1 MEHSKNDGQSFD
13 NAPITKFQ
21 RGETMVVKR
30 SQLNAARYNPR
41 TISDESLKRLK
52 KAIQQHG
59 LIGATIVW
67 NKRTGTIVSGHQR
80 LKALDLLEKTQDYEL
95 EVSVIDVDLREEK
108 QLNVQLNNPSM
119 QGEWDIDKL
128 ADMIE
133 MEDFSNDDLGFTNA
147 DIDYLFGGDDRFSE
161 LYQDTQE
168 VKDTKAM
175 IAEIKK
181 NRKEAAER
189 FAKEQSPDYYL
200 HVVCESQEDKDRL
213 MKEIGVP
220 VCEMY
225 VSSGQIRRLK
235 RFAKQE
241 LEAQE

>member
-1 MEHSKNDGQSFD
+1 MGRSRNDGQSSE
-13 NAPITKFQ
+13 ASAITKFQ
-21 RGETMVVKR
+21 RGETMVVNR

-41 TISDESLKRLK
+41 MISEESLKRLK
-52 KAIQQHG
+52 KAIKQHG

-67 NKRTGTIVSGHQR
+67 NKRTGTVVSGHQR
-80 LKALDLLEKTQDYEL
+80 LNALDLLEKNQDYEL

-108 QLNVQLNNPSM
+108 QLNVQLNNLSM
-119 QGEWDIDKL
+119 QGDWDIDKL

-133 MEDFSNDDLGFTNA
+133 TEDFSNDDLGFTDA

-161 LYQDTQE
+161 LYQDTPE

-181 NRKEAAER
+181 DRKEAADR
-189 FAKEQSPDYYL
+189 FKKEQSPDYYL
-200 HVVCESQEDKDRL
+200 QVICESQEDKDKL
-213 MKEIGVP
+213 LKEIGVP
-220 VCEMY
+220 VSEMF

-235 RFAKQE
+235 RFASQE
-241 LEAQE
+241 TDAGE